1 MELGEP
7 YATVGVFLGP
17 TMKTL
22 LLRVYSHVQSFG
34 GYGDFGRGSLIRFP
48 AKIRNRQYIHL
59 GKNVFIAERCY
70 LSLVVDGNSKPSLVI
85 GDDVC
90 IGSDFTVSCA
100 DSIRIEKKVLLAD
113 RVFIGDSIHDYR
125 NSEVPII
132 DQPVRAM
139 GNVVIQE
146 GAFIGINAVI
156 LPGVTIGRNAV
167 VAASAVVTKNVP
179 PFTVVAGNP
188 ATVVKRYN
196 DIDGSWERV
205 NE

>member
-1 MELGEP
+1 MR
-7 YATVGVFLGP
+7 
-17 TMKTL
+17 TL

-34 GYGDFGRGSLIRFP
+34 GYGDFGRGSLIKFP
-48 AKIRNRQYIHL
+48 AKIRNKQYIYL

-70 LSLVVDGNSKPSLVI
+70 LSLVVVGNNKPSLVI

-100 DSIRIEKKVLLAD
+100 DSIRIQKNVLLSD
-113 RVFIGDSIHDYR
+113 RIFIGDSMHDYR
-125 NSEVPII
+125 NPEVPII
-132 DQPVRAM
+132 DQPMRAM
-139 GNVVIQE
+139 GSVVIQE

-167 VAASAVVTKNVP
+167 VAASAVVTKSVP

-188 ATVVKRYN
+188 ATIVKRYN
-196 DIDGSWERV
+196 DIDGSWE
-205 NE
+205 

>member
-7 YATVGVFLGP
+7 NAAVGVFLEP
-17 TMKTL
+17 TMRRL
-22 LLRVYSHVQSFG
+22 LLRVYSQVQSFG

-48 AKIRNRQYIHL
+48 AKIRNRKYIFL

-70 LSLVVDGNSKPSLVI
+70 LSLVVTGKSKPSLVI

-125 NSEVPII
+125 NPEVPII

-139 GNVVIQE
+139 GSVLIQE

-196 DIDGSWERV
+196 GIDGSWKRV
-205 NE
+205 N